1 MKILFDKVGSNAKE
15 FEYQKD
21 AIILKGSLSK
31 KSHHEVHLEA
41 NLSGDITLDC
51 IRCGVSYLHRLDNGL
66 DLILS
71 DKVVETQDN
80 LDIIEFLDGVINIE
94 DIVDSEINSLESEY
108 NYCSACT
115 NSQEENFEVE
125 F

>member
-1 MKILFDKVGSNAKE
+1 MKILFDKISSNAKA
-15 FEYQKD
+15 FEYPKD
-21 AIILKGSLSK
+21 DTILIGSLSK

-41 NLSGDITLDC
+41 DLSGTIVLDC
-51 IRCGVSYLHRLDNGL
+51 VRCGTSYLHSLDNHL

-71 DKVVETQDN
+71 DKVVETQES

-94 DIVDSEINSLESEY
+94 DIVDSEINSIKSEY
-108 NYCSACT
+108 NYCTKCA
-115 NSQEENFEVE
+115 NSLDENFEIE